1 MDNNYYYII
10 FLVLV
15 IVFIFNFN
23 LKKNM
28 RTNIKLGILVVTL
41 LLLAYVSLIKK
52 DTKTQDRHHL
62 LEKFTV
68 EAENSINKLYDY
80 YDINEELV
88 CFISTFDTRSFTDKK
103 DILLDLT
110 PNKNDFV
117 ISNNVSLNNA
127 GIDIKTLHFK
137 GPLCNELGIDAMGN
151 YTISF
156 YLNFKK
162 QILGELFRISGNVTT
177 SVIMRIYIALD
188 DNNIPRLYIDYNG
201 TVFIQQYDTPIL
213 RSQTRVELS
222 DTNFLFTITKNN
234 EHLKVYKDNILK
246 DDIRISDFKDTIT
259 FSNNN
264 IYINPNKELDITLYS
279 FLIYNR
285 ELTIQQITSLSKL
298 FRYLDSIILSI
309 IRLPSYNNGQLY
321 YNYTC
326 TDEVKDI
333 QKKYQDAIHNYHNL
347 LKIMKEK
354 DKEILS
360 LIDVN
365 NSCENKLRTVKSVS
379 YLNNY
384 LKNKL
389 SPKCNEVDTLTS
401 MYKQNVDDVCKTA
414 ISNHCK
420 KKPNTLGCICNDP
433 AYKNIPD
440 CIKFNNFLLSQ
451 EELKKKEKVLKIN
464 CPPVNSLTKYL

>member
-15 IVFIFNFN
+15 IVFIFKFN
-23 LKKNM
+23 LKNNM
-28 RTNIKLGILVVTL
+28 KMNIKLALLLVTL
-41 LLLAYVSLIKK
+41 LLLAYISFFNNNTR
-52 DTKTQDRHHL
+52 TKNLNL

-80 YDINEELV
+80 YDINDGLV
-88 CFISTFDTRSFTDKK
+88 CFISTFDIRSFTDKK

-110 PNKNDFV
+110 PNKNDFD

-127 GIDIKTLHFK
+127 GIDIKTLNFK
-137 GPLCNELGIDAMGN
+137 GPLCNEIGIDAMSD

-156 YLNFKK
+156 YLNFKTP
-162 QILGELFRISGNVTT
+162 IVGELLRLWGNVTT
-177 SVIMRIYIALD
+177 SIIMKIYVALN
-188 DNNIPRLYIDYNG
+188 DNNIPYIYIDYNG
-201 TVFIQQYDTPIL
+201 NIYNKEYNTPIL
-213 RSQTRVELS
+213 RSQLRVELN
-222 DTNFLFTITKNN
+222 DTNFLFTISKNKDY
-234 EHLKVYKDNILK
+234 LKVYKDNILK
-246 DDIRISDFKDTIT
+246 DNISITAFKDIIT

-264 IYINPNKELDITLYS
+264 IYINYNKELNISLYS
-279 FLIYNR
+279 FQIYKK
-285 ELTIQQITSLSKL
+285 ELTLIQVTSLSK
-298 FRYLDSIILSI
+298 FFQYLDSVILST

-321 YNYTC
+321 YKYTC
-326 TDEVKDI
+326 TDEVNDI

-354 DKEILS
+354 DKEIVS

-365 NSCENKLRTVKSVS
+365 NSCENKLRTVKSVA

-401 MYKQNVDDVCKTA
+401 MYKQNVDDNCKTA
-414 ISNHCK
+414 ISDYCK